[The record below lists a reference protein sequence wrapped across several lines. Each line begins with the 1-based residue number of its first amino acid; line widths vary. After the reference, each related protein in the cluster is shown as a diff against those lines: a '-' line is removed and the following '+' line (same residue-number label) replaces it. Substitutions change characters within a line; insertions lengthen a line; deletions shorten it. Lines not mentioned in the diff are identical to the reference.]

1 MKYALILAASAALCV
16 ACRSTE
22 SAQPTEVASSAAPT
36 ADAPAQSSPNPEVGA
51 TRLVL
56 ASSPAARR
64 ATYEREG
71 FDVYPHEGRLWVF
84 ESGSQASKDFAN
96 GVEPA
101 KSVTRI
107 LPGRTLRSTEGETLV
122 KYLVQ
127 RPGFDTAVLD
137 GRLYVFRAGSEWLAK
152 LHSKGDHIVQS
163 SIVGAGPMGMTVR
176 SRDRETIDEYLAWRP
191 GFDVRM
197 HEGRRWI
204 FLEGSPELASF
215 EAGIEPAKS
224 VTRIRPGG
232 SLRAVDGGILDQY
245 EVAAEGFATFPV
257 EGAVWVFREGSL
269 ELEHFLAAG
278 EGRSHVTRE
287 GAGPAGRAVHAP
299 DEGTL
304 DSYLAALG

>member
-1 MKYALILAASAALCV
+1 MKYALMLAASAALCI

-22 SAQPTEVASSAAPT
+22 SAAVIEPAPVANSTAPATAPQPAAKP
-36 ADAPAQSSPNPEVGA
+36 ADATHIVP
-51 TRLVL
+51 
-56 ASSPAARR
+56 ASSPVVRR

-71 FDVYPHEGRLWVF
+71 FDVYPHDGRLWVF

-107 LPGRTLRSTEGETLV
+107 LPGRTLRSTEGETIQ

-127 RPGFDTAVLD
+127 RPGFFTLIEE
-137 GRLYVFRAGSEWLAK
+137 GRLWIFREGSAEHSQFLATGEPAK
-152 LHSKGDHIVQS
+152 RTTLI
-163 SIVGAGPMGMTVR
+163 GAGPMGMTAM
-176 SRDRETIDEYLAWRP
+176 SADRETIDEYLAWRP
-191 GFDVRM
+191 GFEVRM

-215 EAGIEPAKS
+215 DAGVEPAKS

-232 SLRAVDGGILDQY
+232 SLRAIDGAVLDHY

-257 EGAVWVFREGSL
+257 EGAVWVFREGSP
-269 ELEHFLAAG
+269 ELEKYLTSG
-278 EGRSHVTRE
+278 DGVPQVSRPE
-287 GAGPAGRAVHAP
+287 AGPAGRTVHAP

-304 DSYLAALG
+304 ESYLAALG

>member
-16 ACRSTE
+16 ACRSTD

-36 ADAPAQSSPNPEVGA
+36 ADVPAQSSPKPEVGA

-84 ESGSQASKDFAN
+84 ESGSQDSKDFAN
-96 GVEPA
+96 GIEPA

-107 LPGRTLRSTEGETLV
+107 LPGRTLRSTEGETLLN
-122 KYLVQ
+122 YLVQ
-127 RPGFDTAVLD
+127 RPGFYTRIEE
-137 GRLYVFRAGSEWLAK
+137 GRLWIFRAGSEEHTQFLATGEPAK
-152 LHSKGDHIVQS
+152 RTTLI
-163 SIVGAGPMGMTVR
+163 GAGPTGMTVM
-176 SRDRETIDEYLAWRP
+176 SADRPTIDEYLAWRP
-191 GFDVRM
+191 GFEVRM

-215 EAGIEPAKS
+215 DAGTEPAKS

-232 SLRAVDGGILDQY
+232 TLRAIDGAVLDQY

-257 EGAVWVFREGSL
+257 EGAVWAFREGSA
-269 ELEHFLAAG
+269 ELEQYLGNG
-278 EGRSHVTRE
+278 EDRTHVTRE
-287 GAGPAGRAVHAP
+287 GAGPAGRTVHAP

-304 DSYLAALG
+304 QSYLAALG